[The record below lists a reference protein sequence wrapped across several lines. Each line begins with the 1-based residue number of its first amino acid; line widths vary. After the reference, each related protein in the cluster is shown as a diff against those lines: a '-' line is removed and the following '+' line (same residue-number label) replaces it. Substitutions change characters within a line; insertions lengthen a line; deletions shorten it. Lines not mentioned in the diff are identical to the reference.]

1 MKPIMVGTMVSIL
14 LMPAVI
20 LVSSDAWS
28 GCSVEQRIE
37 LGKQGYDKGEVEKA
51 CGNSGDDFW
60 DILSRGVATGLA
72 NGLTNELN
80 QALGGRE
87 KSNGASSATSGARAC
102 ATTAGMC
109 PLSGGPLGYPCY
121 CQAWNGATFTGLSQ

>member
-14 LMPAVI
+14 LVPAVI
-20 LVSSDAWS
+20 LVSVDAWS

-37 LGKQGYDKGEVEKA
+37 LGKQGYDKGEVEKT

-80 QALGGRE
+80 QALGSVR
-87 KSNGASSATSGARAC
+87 KAMVLRRLPVAHAPVPPLP
-102 ATTAGMC
+102 GMC

-121 CQAWNGATFTGLSQ
+121 CQAWNGTTFTGLSQ